1 LVRKNAKYVFLSLGF
16 AFALMF
22 TNVYL
27 LNKFSEPKGF
37 MLDSWTSV
45 VPFYEKVNGPSTK
58 VLRMHFSLPQEL
70 ENNEVLAL
78 VFQKVIANKVRIFL
92 NGELIGQYGSSS
104 GNLWPAPI
112 VVRIPKHLL
121 KDENELTVELFALV
135 NYGISYVP
143 YICSYE
149 EALKATQ
156 LQLVLRNNFNLFS
169 IGASLFMTLL
179 MLMVGYAVVGISKR
193 QYLYLSGSAFLM
205 SLGLVQFTY
214 RETSF
219 LDFWYIFYEKM
230 AIVVPVPVLTLIYL
244 YIAERYGRKTSGLR
258 FKLLEIVAV
267 LMTLLVLLAPTI
279 QIFHVF
285 SEISQ
290 IYALF
295 LMILTLWQILYV
307 EAHEFYF
314 AIFFLFLTALQ
325 SIVVLLSRS
334 PGELT
339 LPYGRM
345 VYLLA
350 ICFEAIRHFRKI
362 SKQKEELELENYID
376 SLTGAYNRKYID
388 LLEND
393 GTLVLMDLDK
403 FKEINDK
410 YGHHKGDEFLAKFAN
425 LIRSNIRSEDVF
437 IRLGGDEFCLV
448 LKGKDYR
455 EVVDRLY
462 NLVRNHLGLSFSY
475 GIANLNEARDFNEA
489 YRMADEELYR
499 RKRGEV

>member
-1 LVRKNAKYVFLSLGF
+1 MSKGEKYIFLSLGF
-16 AFALMF
+16 AVTLML
-22 TNVYL
+22 TTMYL
-27 LNKFSEPKGF
+27 LNKFSEPKGL

-45 VPFYEKVNGPSTK
+45 VPFYEKVNGPSSK
-58 VLRMHFSLPQEL
+58 VLRTHFSLPQEL
-70 ENNEVLAL
+70 RNSEVLAL
-78 VFQKVIANKVRIFL
+78 VFQKVIANQVKIYL
-92 NGELIGQYGSSS
+92 NGELISQYGSSS

-121 KDENELTVELFALV
+121 KDENELSIELFALV

-143 YICSYE
+143 YICNYE
-149 EALKATQ
+149 DALKATQ
-156 LQLVLRNNFNLFS
+156 RQLVLRNNFNLFS

-179 MLMVGYAVVGISKR
+179 MLMIGFVVVGISKR

-219 LDFWYIFYEKM
+219 RDFWYLFYEKM

-244 YIAERYGRKTSGLR
+244 YIAERYGRKTSSLR
-258 FKLLEIVAV
+258 FKLLKIIAL

-279 QIFHVF
+279 RIFHAF
-285 SEISQ
+285 SEVSQ
-290 IYALF
+290 IYGLF

-307 EAHEFYF
+307 GAYEFCF
-314 AIFFLFLTALQ
+314 AIFFLFLTAIQ
-325 SIVVLLSRS
+325 SIAVLLSRS

-339 LPYGRM
+339 LPYGRI

-350 ICFEAIRHFRKI
+350 IGFEAIRHFRSI
-362 SKQKEELELENYID
+362 SKRKEELELENYID

-388 LLEND
+388 LLENS

-410 YGHHKGDEFLAKFAN
+410 YGHHKGDEFLAKFAD
-425 LIRSNIRSEDVF
+425 LIRSNIRSEDIF

-475 GIANLNEARDFNEA
+475 GVASLDEARDFDEA
-489 YRMADEELYR
+489 YRIADEELYR